1 MNLTIPE
8 KKRSSEK
15 LCEWLDLTH
24 KLYPFVKATLGTQKS
39 TFFVGLRR
47 DLETWE
53 SFAKSADES
62 HRQWEAARRLLW
74 CAEYASTIS
83 KVEANDFEHALST
96 IKRGAPDFIK
106 GHEEWVWDCS
116 RILRGTYSLDPPAN
130 VPVALSSDHNES
142 LIDRGQLAKLI
153 LQVLRPGTG
162 RIFQHPEDSIKALTS
177 VDFEDS
183 MEDAWAAAKGL
194 LERKGIK
201 VSCNGHWRILL
212 RDEKPAPVS
221 GRSASGA
228 AALGWYHKLKGT
240 VYDEGVLVLARVN
253 LEGALEGVGGVPA
266 KVKAINENTVIGRRI
281 DKIIVASK
289 VNEEEAKVALE
300 SAQRPDIK
308 VENLNARNA

>member
-8 KKRSSEK
+8 RKRSGEK

-24 KLYPFVKATLGTQKS
+24 KLFPFVKATLGTQKS

-53 SFAKSADES
+53 SFVKSADER

-83 KVEANDFEHALST
+83 KVDANDLEHALST
-96 IKRGAPDFIK
+96 IKGGAPDFIK

-116 RILRGTYSLDPPAN
+116 RILRGTYSLEPLAN

-142 LIDRGQLAKLI
+142 LIAIGQLARLV

-162 RIFQHPEDSIKALTS
+162 RIFHHPEDSIKALTS

-183 MEDAWAAAKGL
+183 MEAAWAAAKGL
-194 LERKGIK
+194 LEREERK

-228 AALGWYHKLKGT
+228 AALGWYHRLKGT
-240 VYDEGVLVLARVN
+240 VYDEGVIVLAQVN
-253 LEGALEGVGGVPA
+253 RKAVFEGVGGVPA
-266 KVKAINENTVIGRRI
+266 KVRAIVENTDVGRRI
-281 DKIIVASK
+281 DKIVVVSK
-289 VNEEEAKVALE
+289 VNEDDANAALE
-300 SAQRPDIK
+300 SLSRSDIK
-308 VENLNARNA
+308 VENLDANNI